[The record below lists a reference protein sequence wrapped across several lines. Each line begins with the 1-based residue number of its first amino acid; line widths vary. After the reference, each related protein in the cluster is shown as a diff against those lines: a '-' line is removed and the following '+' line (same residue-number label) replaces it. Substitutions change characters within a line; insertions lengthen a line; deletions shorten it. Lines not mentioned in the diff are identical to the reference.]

1 MRRPGLSK
9 ESKQKAWNALHLLRI
24 KDSMSVQDIQK
35 ELGISKGTY
44 YRYIQWAL
52 EDEKELSNK
61 TRKEKYNFLE
71 VSS

>member
-1 MRRPGLSK
+1 
-9 ESKQKAWNALHLLRI
+9 
-24 KDSMSVQDIQK
+24 MSVQDIQK